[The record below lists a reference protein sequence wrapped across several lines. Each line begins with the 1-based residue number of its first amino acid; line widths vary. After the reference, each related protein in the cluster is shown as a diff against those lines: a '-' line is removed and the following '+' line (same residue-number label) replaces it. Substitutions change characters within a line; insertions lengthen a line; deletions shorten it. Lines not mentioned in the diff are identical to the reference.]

1 VLSNSILKNTSSGWK
16 PGGKMNDP
24 KEIAILQEGPV
35 KITNLRMLIGT
46 ETYKLSNITSA
57 KFAKQPK
64 SKRPLLFVIVGVL
77 LVLWSAFEETGSFG
91 EFYNIGMTLI
101 IVSVVFFSL
110 SKPVYTVQ
118 IEGTSG
124 ERNILNFT
132 DLSFVKRIVDA
143 VNMAIARKG

>member
-1 VLSNSILKNTSSGWK
+1 MIELRETT
-16 PGGKMNDP
+16 
-24 KEIAILQEGPV
+24 ILQEGPV

-57 KFAKQPK
+57 KFATQRK
-64 SKRPLLFVIVGVL
+64 SKRPFLFVILGVL
-77 LVLWSAFEETGSFG
+77 LMLWSVFEETGYFSA
-91 EFYNIGMTLI
+91 FYNIGMTLI
-101 IVSVVFFSL
+101 IASVVFFLL

-118 IEGTSG
+118 IEGASG

-143 VNMAIARKG
+143 VNSVVARKQNA

>member
-1 VLSNSILKNTSSGWK
+1 MIELRETT
-16 PGGKMNDP
+16 
-24 KEIAILQEGPV
+24 ILQEGPV

-57 KFAKQPK
+57 KFATQRK
-64 SKRPLLFVIVGVL
+64 SKRPFLFLIVGVL
-77 LVLWSAFEETGSFG
+77 LVLWSVFEETGSFS

-101 IVSVVFFSL
+101 IASVVFFLL

-118 IEGTSG
+118 IEGASG

-143 VNMAIARKG
+143 VNSVVVRKQNV

>member
-1 VLSNSILKNTSSGWK
+1 MIELSETT
-16 PGGKMNDP
+16 
-24 KEIAILQEGPV
+24 ILQEGPV

-57 KFAKQPK
+57 KFATQPK
-64 SKRPLLFVIVGVL
+64 SKRPFLFVIVGVL
-77 LVLWSAFEETGSFG
+77 LVLWSVFEETGSFS

-101 IVSVVFFSL
+101 IASVVFFLL
-110 SKPVYTVQ
+110 SKPVYTIQ
-118 IEGTSG
+118 IEGASG

-143 VNMAIARKG
+143 VNSVVVRKQNV

>member
-1 VLSNSILKNTSSGWK
+1 MIELRETT
-16 PGGKMNDP
+16 
-24 KEIAILQEGPV
+24 ILQEGPV

-57 KFAKQPK
+57 KFATQRK
-64 SKRPLLFVIVGVL
+64 SKRPFLFVIVGVL
-77 LVLWSAFEETGSFG
+77 LVLWSVFEETGYFS

-101 IVSVVFFSL
+101 IASVVFFLL

-118 IEGTSG
+118 IEGASG

-143 VNMAIARKG
+143 VNSVVVRKQNA

>member
-1 VLSNSILKNTSSGWK
+1 MIELRETT
-16 PGGKMNDP
+16 
-24 KEIAILQEGPV
+24 ILQEGPV

-57 KFAKQPK
+57 KFATQRK
-64 SKRPLLFVIVGVL
+64 SKRPFLFLIVGVL
-77 LVLWSAFEETGSFG
+77 LVLWSVFEETGSFG

-101 IVSVVFFSL
+101 IASVVFFLL

-118 IEGTSG
+118 IEGASG

-143 VNMAIARKG
+143 VNSVVVRKQNV

>member
-1 VLSNSILKNTSSGWK
+1 MIELSETT
-16 PGGKMNDP
+16 
-24 KEIAILQEGPV
+24 ILQEGPV

-46 ETYKLSNITSA
+46 ETYKLSNITLA
-57 KFAKQPK
+57 KFATQRK
-64 SKRPLLFVIVGVL
+64 SKRPFLFLIVGVL
-77 LVLWSAFEETGSFG
+77 LVLWSVFEETGSFS

-101 IVSVVFFSL
+101 IASVVFFLL

-118 IEGTSG
+118 IEGASG

-143 VNMAIARKG
+143 VNSVVVRKQNV